1 LLLFFKKEVLA
12 FFLEFLNMPAIT
24 LPDGSV
30 RHFEGAVT
38 GTTIAAA
45 IGPGLA
51 KAALAMQVDGALQDL
66 SREISGDA
74 SVKFVT
80 RKDEAALELIR
91 HDTAHVLA
99 EAVQA
104 LFPGTQV
111 TIGPSIENGFYY
123 DFARNEPFTP
133 EDFPAIEAKMREII
147 ARNAGFVREIWPRDE
162 AIAFFEAR
170 GERFKAELIR
180 DLGEDQVITI
190 YRQGEWL
197 DLCRGPH
204 MRGTG
209 DIGGAFKLMKT
220 AGAYWRGDH
229 RNPMLS
235 RIYGTAW
242 RDQKELDSYLLQLE
256 EAERRDHRRIGKEM
270 DLFHIQE
277 EAVGSVFWH
286 PKGWKLYRTVEAYIR
301 RRQEADGYEEV
312 RTPQLVDRKLWE
324 ESGHWEK
331 YQKNMFIADVV
342 AEDNTLALKPM
353 NCPCHV
359 QIFKQGL
366 RSYRQLPLRMAEF
379 GACHRFEPSGAL
391 HGIMRVRAFT
401 QDDAHIFC
409 TEEQIAPETVK
420 FVALLTSVYKDF
432 GFDSF
437 SIKFSDRP
445 DVRAGSDE
453 VWDRAEAALKS
464 ACATAGVEYT
474 LNPGEGAFYGP
485 KLEFVLRDAIG
496 RDWQCGT
503 LQVDFVLPERLDAE
517 YVTSESG
524 RARPVML
531 HRAVIGSFERF
542 LGILIEQY
550 AGRFPLWLAPVQAVV
565 ATIVSDADDYAAEVA
580 EALRA
585 AGLTVELD
593 VSNQKINAKIREHS
607 FHHVPNILVVGR
619 KEAEERT
626 VALRRLGG
634 AAQEV
639 LPLAEAVA
647 LLANEARAPDL
658 R

>member
-1 LLLFFKKEVLA
+1 
-12 FFLEFLNMPAIT
+12 MPVIT
-24 LPDGSV
+24 LPDGSE
-30 RHFEGAVT
+30 RKFDGAVT
-38 GTTIAAA
+38 GTTIAAD

-51 KAALAMQVDGALQDL
+51 KAALAMEVDGALQDL
-66 SREISGDA
+66 SREIVADA
-74 SVKFVT
+74 RVKFIT
-80 RKDEAALELIR
+80 RKDEAALGLIR
-91 HDTAHVLA
+91 HDAAHVLA

-104 LFPGTQV
+104 LYPGTQV
-111 TIGPSIENGFYY
+111 TIGPAIENGFYY
-123 DFARNEPFTP
+123 DFARNDAFTP

-147 ARNAGFVREIWPRDE
+147 AANAKFTREVWPREE
-162 AIAFFEAR
+162 AIALFEAR
-170 GERFKAELIR
+170 GEVFKAELIR
-180 DLGEDQVITI
+180 DLPEGEKITI

-209 DIGGAFKLMKT
+209 DIGGAFKLLKT

-229 RNPMLS
+229 RNKMLS

-242 RDQKELDSYLLQLE
+242 RDQKELDAYLHQIE

-286 PKGWKLYRTVEAYIR
+286 PKGWKLYRTVEAYMR
-301 RRQEADGYEEV
+301 RRLEAAGYEEV
-312 RTPQLVDRKLWE
+312 RTPQLLDRKLWE
-324 ESGHWEK
+324 QSGHWEK
-331 YQKNMFIADVV
+331 FRKNMFIAEV
-342 AEDNTLALKPM
+342 ADEETMLALKPM

-379 GACHRFEPSGAL
+379 GACHRYEPSGAL

-409 TEEQIAPETVK
+409 TDAQIGPETVK
-420 FVALLTSVYKDF
+420 FVELLSSVYRDF
-432 GFDSF
+432 GFHEF
-437 SIKFSDRP
+437 VVKFSDRP
-445 DVRAGSDE
+445 AERAGSDD
-453 VWDRAEAALKS
+453 VWDQAEAELQA
-464 ACATAGVEYT
+464 ACAEAGIGYDP
-474 LNPGEGAFYGP
+474 NPGEGAFYGP

-503 LQVDFVLPERLDAE
+503 LQVDYVLPERLDAE
-517 YVTSESG
+517 YVTADSS

-531 HRAVIGSFERF
+531 HRAILGSFERF

-565 ATIVSDADDYAAEVA
+565 ATIVSDADDYAHEVA
-580 EALRA
+580 AALWA
-585 AGLTVELD
+585 AGLAVETD
-593 VSNQKINAKIREHS
+593 VSNQKINAKIRDHS
-607 FHHVPNILVVGR
+607 LHHVPNILVVGR
-619 KEAEERT
+619 KEADDRT

-634 AAQEV
+634 AAQEI
-639 LPLAEAVA
+639 LALDEAVA
-647 LLANEARAPDL
+647 ALKREATPPDL
-658 R
+658 A

>member
-1 LLLFFKKEVLA
+1 
-12 FFLEFLNMPAIT
+12 MPAIT

-30 RHFEGAVT
+30 RHFAAPVT
-38 GTTIAAA
+38 GTAVAEA

-51 KAALAMQVDGALQDL
+51 RAALAMQLDDKLVDLAT
-66 SREISGDA
+66 EIMADA
-74 SVKFVT
+74 HVTFVT
-80 RKDEAALELIR
+80 RRDPAALELIR
-91 HDTAHVLA
+91 HDAAHVLA
-99 EAVQA
+99 EAVQS

-111 TIGPSIENGFYY
+111 TIGPSIEHGFYY

-147 ARNAGFVREIWPRDE
+147 ARNAPFRRRVIDRAD
-162 AIAFFEAR
+162 AIRFFQDK
-170 GERFKAELIR
+170 GEKYKAELIQ
-180 DLGEDQVITI
+180 DLPTSEPISLYT
-190 YRQGEWL
+190 QGDWV

-209 DIGGAFKLMKT
+209 DVGPAFKLMKV

-229 RNPMLS
+229 RNAMLS

-242 RDQKELDSYLLQLE
+242 RDQKELDAYLHQLE

-277 EAVGSVFWH
+277 EAAGSIFWH
-286 PKGWKLYRTVEAYIR
+286 PNGWKLYRTTEAYMR
-301 RRQEADGYEEV
+301 RRLDAAGYQEV
-312 RTPQLVDRKLWE
+312 RTPQLVDRALWE
-324 ESGHWEK
+324 ASGHWEK
-331 YQKNMFIADVV
+331 FREHMFIARV
-342 AEDNTLALKPM
+342 EDEDRTLALKPM

-359 QIFKQGL
+359 QIFRQGV
-366 RSYRQLPLRMAEF
+366 RSYRELPLRMAEF
-379 GACHRFEPSGAL
+379 GACHRYEPSGAL

-409 TEEQIAPETVK
+409 TEQQIASETVR
-420 FVALLTSVYKDF
+420 FVELLSAIYRDF
-432 GFDSF
+432 GFTDF
-437 SIKFSDRP
+437 VVKFSDRP
-445 DVRAGSDE
+445 ATRAGADA
-453 VWDRAEAALKS
+453 VWDRAEAALRE
-464 ACATAGVEYT
+464 ACATAGVAYT

-517 YVTSESG
+517 YTADDG
-524 RARPVML
+524 TRRRPVML
-531 HRAVIGSFERF
+531 HRAILGSFERF

-565 ATIVSDADDYAAEVA
+565 ATIVSDADGYAAEVA
-580 EALRA
+580 AALRA
-585 AGLTVELD
+585 AGLTVRED
-593 VSNQKINAKIREHS
+593 VSNQKINAKIRTHS
-607 FHHVPNILVVGR
+607 LAHVPVLAVVGR
-619 KEAEERT
+619 KEAETRT

-634 AAQEV
+634 AAQELMDLDAAV
-639 LPLAEAVA
+639 AALAAEATP
-647 LLANEARAPDL
+647 PDL
-658 R
+658 AAR